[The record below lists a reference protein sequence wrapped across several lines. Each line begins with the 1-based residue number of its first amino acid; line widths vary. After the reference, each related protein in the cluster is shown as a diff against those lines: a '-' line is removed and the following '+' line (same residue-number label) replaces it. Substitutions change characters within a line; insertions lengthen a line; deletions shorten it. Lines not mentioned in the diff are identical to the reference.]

1 MEEHAEADAVRFSG
15 FRFDR
20 RRRVLSRQYEDGQF
34 VPVPIGSR
42 ALDILGL
49 LIDRHGDL
57 VSRDEILEAV
67 WPGVVEGANVTVQI
81 SALRRALDNGRS
93 DGSLIQTIPGRGYR
107 FVAPVERTDLRT
119 QIGRA
124 PSAHRSDHPL
134 PRLSIVVLPFVN
146 LSADTDQQY
155 FGDAIT
161 DDITT
166 DLSRL
171 ANMVVISRHTAFTY
185 RNKPIDTK
193 QIGRELSVRYVL
205 EGSVR
210 RSGKQ
215 VRVNAQLVDAETDTH
230 LWAERLDG
238 DTADLFALQDE
249 ITARIAV
256 ALNLELIGAEAARR
270 SEHPGAMDLL
280 LRARAAAIRPATP
293 EIRAERLAMLE
304 RALAIDPGSIEVQS
318 WLANALGGRVAANMT
333 ETPEADLVRA
343 EELVGRALASSPR
356 CVAAHNARGQLL
368 RAQGRFAEA
377 IPEYE
382 MVLAVDRNWV
392 NAYFGLGQSKL
403 HTGAIEE
410 TIPLVERAIR
420 LSPRDPELGVWFN
433 EIGVAHLLQWNT
445 EGAITWFQRAR
456 NAIPAHSKFRSF
468 LAAAYALRG
477 DGERAAAELAEA
489 RRLSPDDR
497 YSSLVRLRTFYNF
510 DAPKI
515 RALREAAYFSG
526 LRKAGMPEE

>member
-1 MEEHAEADAVRFSG
+1 
-15 FRFDR
+15 
-20 RRRVLSRQYEDGQF
+20 
-34 VPVPIGSR
+34 
-42 ALDILGL
+42 
-49 LIDRHGDL
+49 
-57 VSRDEILEAV
+57 
-67 WPGVVEGANVTVQI
+67 
-81 SALRRALDNGRS
+81 
-93 DGSLIQTIPGRGYR
+93 
-107 FVAPVERTDLRT
+107 
-119 QIGRA
+119 
-124 PSAHRSDHPL
+124 
-134 PRLSIVVLPFVN
+134 VLPFVN
-146 LSADTDQQY
+146 LSTDTDQQY

-171 ANMVVISRHTAFTY
+171 ADMVVISRNTAFTY

-210 RSGKQ
+210 RSGNQ

-230 LWAERLDG
+230 LWAERFEG

-270 SEHPGAMDLL
+270 SEHPDALDLL
-280 LRARAAAIRPATP
+280 LRARATAIRPATP
-293 EIRAERLAMLE
+293 EIRAERIAILE
-304 RALAIDPGSIEVQS
+304 RALAIDPGSIEAQS

-333 ETPEADLVRA
+333 ETPEADLARA
-343 EELVGRALASSPR
+343 EELVGRALAASPR
-356 CVAAHNARGQLL
+356 CTAAHNARGQLL

-382 MVLAVDRNWV
+382 TVLASDRNWV

-403 HTGAIEE
+403 RTGAIEE

-433 EIGVAHLLQWNT
+433 EIGVAHLLQSNT
-445 EGAITWFQRAR
+445 EEAITWFERAR
-456 NAIPAHSKFRSF
+456 NAIPAHSIFRSY

-477 DGERAAAELAEA
+477 DGECAAAELAEA

-497 YSSLVRLRTFYNF
+497 YLGLARLRTFFNC

-526 LRKAGMPEE
+526 LRKAGMPED